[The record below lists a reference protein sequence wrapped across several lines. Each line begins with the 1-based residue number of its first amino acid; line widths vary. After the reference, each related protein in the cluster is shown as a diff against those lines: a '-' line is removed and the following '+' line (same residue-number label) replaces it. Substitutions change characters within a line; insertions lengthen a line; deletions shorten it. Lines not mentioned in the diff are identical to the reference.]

1 MVFLLTGASGVES
14 VLKLIGLLI
23 LCAVVIAA
31 SYFTTRFVGRKQ
43 SGLTPDSNFKPLD
56 VYRISQNK
64 YLQIVQIGTRYFVL
78 AVCKDTVTCIAELKE
93 DEITLYKGRSGG
105 MSFKE
110 ILSKI
115 SAGTGRTSQDDETP
129 ETESP
134 EAESPDTEA

>member
-93 DEITLYKGRSGG
+93 DEITLHKGRSGG

-134 EAESPDTEA
+134 EAESPDAEA